1 MGRRRMQNT
10 SEDFRVS
17 AGPWPDGG
25 TQTEDPAVNAA
36 LAVLGHL
43 PDLPSTGHHAV
54 YSALHD
60 SLMAELTAEPPE
72 ER

>member
-1 MGRRRMQNT
+1 MQNI
-10 SEDFRVS
+10 SEDFRVA
-17 AGPWPDGG
+17 AGPWPDAGA
-25 TQTEDPAVNAA
+25 QTEDPAVNAA
-36 LAVLGHL
+36 LSVLGQL
-43 PDLPSTGHHAV
+43 DDLPSTGHHAV

>member
-1 MGRRRMQNT
+1 MQNI
-10 SEDFRVS
+10 SEDLRVA
-17 AGPWPDGG
+17 AGPWPDAGA
-25 TQTEDPAVNAA
+25 QTEDPAVNAA
-36 LAVLGHL
+36 LAVLGQL
-43 PDLPSTGHHAV
+43 GDLPSTGHHAV